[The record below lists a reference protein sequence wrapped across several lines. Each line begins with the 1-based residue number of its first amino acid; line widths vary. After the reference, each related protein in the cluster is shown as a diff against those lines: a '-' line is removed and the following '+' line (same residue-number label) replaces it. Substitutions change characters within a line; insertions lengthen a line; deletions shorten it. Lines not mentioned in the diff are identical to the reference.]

1 MSANMGP
8 FALVAHQG
16 DRTRPVS
23 QAAQLKGDTLE
34 VKAQLLRE
42 LLTESNAFGYLIGSG
57 APGKGGGQLQ
67 QAPCLAWPVQVYGS
81 AFSAACMCVTV
92 C

>member
-1 MSANMGP
+1 MSANVGA

-16 DRTRPVS
+16 DCATPVA
-23 QAAQLKGDTLE
+23 QAAQLKGDALE

-57 APGKGGGQLQ
+57 APGKGGGLLQ
-67 QAPCLAWPVQVYGS
+67 
-81 AFSAACMCVTV
+81 
-92 C
+92 